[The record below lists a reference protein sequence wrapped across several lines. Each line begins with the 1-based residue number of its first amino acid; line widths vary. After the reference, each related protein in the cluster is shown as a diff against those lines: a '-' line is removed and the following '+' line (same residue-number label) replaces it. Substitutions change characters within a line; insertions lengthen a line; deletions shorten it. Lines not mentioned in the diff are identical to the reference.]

1 MLKFSDALISNTL
14 TTKSKI
20 SNYATF
26 GFASSHS
33 YIAGDTLRVTGQ
45 GADFDGDHALTSV
58 GTNTVTFFFPGADV
72 SGTSASGIAYV
83 GKWMPRNILLTDSYQ
98 IALSQATANY
108 ITTPSAATSIAVYT
122 SGNPGQLDLYWSAP
136 SSTGIPNDGGTYTNT
151 ISYQAYNASIGQRI
165 NGVSSPY
172 SFTGLANATS
182 YWVTANTK
190 NVYRAQTDNSPGVL
204 GTTKTVRQYGS
215 IAVNASW
222 TVSYKGTNAVRT
234 DAGGYGYHG
243 YYGSTQGLQKSW
255 YGYSF
260 GAVPAGAVVTRADM
274 YINSAHWFATAGGTL
289 DVRYIGNSG
298 LGWAPASAHD
308 GGDTLAQPSW
318 GGRTGVVGF
327 GLNAAKVQA
336 YIRGQ
341 NSMII
346 GFHAPGN
353 SASQSYYGYKY
364 GATQYGTPIY
374 IDYYWDS

>member
-1 MLKFSDALISNTL
+1 MTTKAKTSDYATL
-14 TTKSKI
+14 TFST
-20 SNYATF
+20 
-26 GFASSHS
+26 SHS
-33 YIAGDTLRVTGQ
+33 AIAGDTLVVSGL
-45 GADFDGDHALTSV
+45 GADFDGDHAISSV
-58 GTNTVTFFFPGADV
+58 GTNTVTYFLPGANV
-72 SGTSASGIAYV
+72 TSSSASAISYI
-83 GKWMPRNILLTDSYQ
+83 GKWLPRTALLTDSYQ
-98 IALSQATANY
+98 VGLSQATANY
-108 ITTPSAATSIAVYT
+108 ITTPSQATSIAVYT
-122 SGNPGQLDLYWSAP
+122 STQAGYLDLYWSAP
-136 SSTGIPNDGGTYTNT
+136 SSTGTPNDGGSYTNT
-151 ISYQAYNASIGQRI
+151 ISYQAYNASAGQRF

-172 SFTGLANATS
+172 SFGGLANATS

-190 NVYRAQTDNSPGVL
+190 NIYRAQTDNSPGVL

-260 GAVPAGAVVTRADM
+260 GGVPANAVVTRADM
-274 YINSAHWFATAGGTL
+274 YINSSHWYAYAGGTL

-336 YIRGQ
+336 YIRNQ

-353 SASQSYYGYKY
+353 STNSAYYGYKY